1 MSTTKLEWYVGNGE
15 KEFIKKK
22 LVREHSSRK
31 VCFLS
36 ALNSKRNWWI
46 EKWTNE
52 QQLMWKPFKE
62 QPTAFNYISI
72 WKFSRAAVFF
82 CCSNFELSPC
92 EHSEH
97 SDGWLILDWNIS
109 YLQIQPRNYLHSEW
123 AILHQIQFYCIQISQ
138 HTANLF
144 FQLIYTLNVQYTYSL
159 CI

>member
-1 MSTTKLEWYVGNGE
+1 MTIFLHSYKISRGDKQSQTTMKKIKRLKMSTTKLEWYVGNGE

-36 ALNSKRNWWI
+36 ALNSKQNWWI

-52 QQLMWKPFKE
+52 QQLTWKPFKE

-97 SDGWLILDWNIS
+97 SDGWLILDWNVS
-109 YLQIQPRNYLHSEW
+109 Y
-123 AILHQIQFYCIQISQ
+123 F
-138 HTANLF
+138 
-144 FQLIYTLNVQYTYSL
+144 
-159 CI
+159 